1 MEARDPH
8 LANNEPTKPTKS
20 ISFKE
25 KISTLMTYEDKGDE
39 SEDQCPLCDDT
50 HRLIRCDLYLNK
62 TVEKRNKFV
71 KDNGLCM
78 NCLKDG
84 HRKDDCPSP
93 FHCRVPGCK
102 VLHHTTLHD
111 DDNNDNK
118 KAMKKETPVT
128 KIGFTKASKRQVLL
142 QVLPVKIRSM
152 DGKPTQYLMT
162 VVKLL

>member
-1 MEARDPH
+1 M
-8 LANNEPTKPTKS
+8 
-20 ISFKE
+20 
-25 KISTLMTYEDKGDE
+25 YELLE
-39 SEDQCPLCDDT
+39 RRS
-50 HRLIRCDLYLNK
+50 
-62 TVEKRNKFV
+62 
-71 KDNGLCM
+71 
-78 NCLKDG
+78 
-84 HRKDDCPSP
+84 SP

-152 DGKPTQYLMT
+152 DGKELTTYAILDDCSQATLVREDFAEKLGMKGTKVDVSIGTITQDGEDLT
-162 VVKLL
+162 VSQVSFKVTSTTFHGDTFVANGAYSIPKSKFHVLFQKTLSVS